1 MIKKFNNDDHN
12 IVDDI
17 KYSGAVTV
25 GAENNYLN
33 SYLCSFIFLSNDQTS
48 RPVNNNYLATQER
61 KIYFCCHSLYVFTL
75 NNFYHIISR

>member
-1 MIKKFNNDDHN
+1 MIGSNDDHN

-25 GAENNYLN
+25 GAENNSLN

-48 RPVNNNYLATQER
+48 
-61 KIYFCCHSLYVFTL
+61 
-75 NNFYHIISR
+75 